1 MARFLIEVP
10 HSSEP
15 LACTLAVHT
24 LLATGSHF
32 MTHAD
37 LGCLDGE
44 HKAWMIVDAESKEDA
59 RRIVPPAFRR
69 EAKIVQVTRF
79 SLEGAEDL
87 IRAHGR
93 EQVV

>member
-10 HSSEP
+10 HSPEP
-15 LACTLAVHT
+15 QACTRAVDA
-24 LLATGSHF
+24 LFATGSHF
-32 MTHAD
+32 ITHAD

-44 HKAWMIVDAESKEDA
+44 HKAWMIVDAEGKEDA

-87 IRAHGR
+87 IRAHHR
-93 EQVV
+93 EQVA